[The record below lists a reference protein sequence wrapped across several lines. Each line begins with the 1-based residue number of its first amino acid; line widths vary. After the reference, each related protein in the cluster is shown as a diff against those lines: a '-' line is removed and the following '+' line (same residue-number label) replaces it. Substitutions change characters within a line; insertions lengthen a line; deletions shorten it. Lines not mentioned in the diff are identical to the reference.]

1 MSDTADRQND
11 IMNMLISLQISL
23 IGVAFRDLFFI
34 FFSLGVVFTL
44 AVYTRTVRAQP
55 AKHVDAVTASFALV
69 GFDEPAHRE
78 PPSSRSVS
86 GCSDRI
92 PILV

>member
-1 MSDTADRQND
+1 
-11 IMNMLISLQISL
+11 
-23 IGVAFRDLFFI
+23 
-34 FFSLGVVFTL
+34 
-44 AVYTRTVRAQP
+44 VYTRTVRAQP